1 MALAAVMRTTGMLT
15 TNNGVL
21 RDRALALMS
30 AQNRLVELQLAPPVA
45 TVSRDRAPCPQ
56 GGLAL
61 VCETR
66 LTDVV
71 RGSRLATVEVFRD
84 RQAGPGWPRSA
95 RRWTIR
101 DRPMDRRRQS
111 GFSLIEVIVAI
122 MIMAIISLLSWRAID
137 SVSLTSRKLD
147 ARSDEITA
155 LQRVFDQFER
165 DVALRASPM
174 QAAGQD
180 FGGVAIRLRAAQSD
194 LHSVELMR
202 SMAGPAAGW
211 QRVLWERDGRKLLRA
226 AGPSGDRYPLAPPG
240 PGETVLD
247 EVQGSTSASGCQVG
261 RVSNRRRARRDRAGI
276 DHRARPAGR
285 AATLSP
291 RVRAALMRQINATAI
306 FARATW
312 PRGPGVICPC
322 VKSECLP
329 CPPPAPPVCA

>member
-1 MALAAVMRTTGMLT
+1 
-15 TNNGVL
+15 
-21 RDRALALMS
+21 
-30 AQNRLVELQLAPPVA
+30 
-45 TVSRDRAPCPQ
+45 
-56 GGLAL
+56 
-61 VCETR
+61 
-66 LTDVV
+66 
-71 RGSRLATVEVFRD
+71 
-84 RQAGPGWPRSA
+84 
-95 RRWTIR
+95 
-101 DRPMDRRRQS
+101 MDRRRQS

-247 EVQGSTSASGCQVG
+247 EVQEFNVRVWVPG
-261 RVSNRRRARRDRAGI
+261 RGWGAFPTGDA
-276 DHRARPAGR
+276 P
-285 AATLSP
+285 AATGLELII
-291 RVRAALMRQINATAI
+291 A
-306 FARATW
+306 
-312 PRGPGVICPC
+312 RGPPGELQRYRRVYA
-322 VKSECLP
+322 LH
-329 CPPPAPPVCA
+329 

>member
-1 MALAAVMRTTGMLT
+1 
-15 TNNGVL
+15 
-21 RDRALALMS
+21 
-30 AQNRLVELQLAPPVA
+30 
-45 TVSRDRAPCPQ
+45 
-56 GGLAL
+56 
-61 VCETR
+61 
-66 LTDVV
+66 
-71 RGSRLATVEVFRD
+71 
-84 RQAGPGWPRSA
+84 
-95 RRWTIR
+95 
-101 DRPMDRRRQS
+101 
-111 GFSLIEVIVAI
+111 

-180 FGGVAIRLRAAQSD
+180 VGGVAIRLRAAQSD
-194 LHSVELMR
+194 LRSVELMR
-202 SMAGPAAGW
+202 SVAGPAAGW

-247 EVQGSTSASGCQVG
+247 EVQEFNVRAWVPGRVG
-261 RVSNRRRARRDRAGI
+261 RVSNRRRARRDRTGI

-306 FARATW
+306 FARATR

-329 CPPPAPPVCA
+329 CQPPAPPVCA

>member
-1 MALAAVMRTTGMLT
+1 
-15 TNNGVL
+15 
-21 RDRALALMS
+21 
-30 AQNRLVELQLAPPVA
+30 
-45 TVSRDRAPCPQ
+45 
-56 GGLAL
+56 
-61 VCETR
+61 
-66 LTDVV
+66 
-71 RGSRLATVEVFRD
+71 
-84 RQAGPGWPRSA
+84 
-95 RRWTIR
+95 
-101 DRPMDRRRQS
+101 MDRRRQS

-247 EVQGSTSASGCQVG
+247 EVQGFNVRVWVPG
-261 RVSNRRRARRDRAGI
+261 RGWGAFPTGDA
-276 DHRARPAGR
+276 P
-285 AATLSP
+285 AATGLELII
-291 RVRAALMRQINATAI
+291 A
-306 FARATW
+306 
-312 PRGPGVICPC
+312 RGPPGELQRYRRVYA
-322 VKSECLP
+322 LH
-329 CPPPAPPVCA
+329 

>member
-1 MALAAVMRTTGMLT
+1 MWSSSAAGGQRGFTLLEILIALAIVSVALAAVMRTTGMLT

-165 DVALRASPM
+165 ATSRC
-174 QAAGQD
+174 
-180 FGGVAIRLRAAQSD
+180 
-194 LHSVELMR
+194 
-202 SMAGPAAGW
+202 GPAPC
-211 QRVLWERDGRKLLRA
+211 R
-226 AGPSGDRYPLAPPG
+226 PPAR
-240 PGETVLD
+240 
-247 EVQGSTSASGCQVG
+247 TSA
-261 RVSNRRRARRDRAGI
+261 A
-276 DHRARPAGR
+276 
-285 AATLSP
+285 
-291 RVRAALMRQINATAI
+291 
-306 FARATW
+306 
-312 PRGPGVICPC
+312 
-322 VKSECLP
+322 
-329 CPPPAPPVCA
+329 

>member
-45 TVSRDRAPCPQ
+45 AVSRDRAPCPQ

-247 EVQGSTSASGCQVG
+247 EVQGFNVRVWVPG
-261 RVSNRRRARRDRAGI
+261 RGGARFQPAT
-276 DHRARPAGR
+276 RP
-285 AATLSP
+285 P
-291 RVRAALMRQINATAI
+291 R
-306 FARATW
+306 
-312 PRGPGVICPC
+312 PGWN
-322 VKSECLP
+322 
-329 CPPPAPPVCA
+329 

>member
-1 MALAAVMRTTGMLT
+1 
-15 TNNGVL
+15 
-21 RDRALALMS
+21 
-30 AQNRLVELQLAPPVA
+30 
-45 TVSRDRAPCPQ
+45 
-56 GGLAL
+56 
-61 VCETR
+61 
-66 LTDVV
+66 
-71 RGSRLATVEVFRD
+71 
-84 RQAGPGWPRSA
+84 
-95 RRWTIR
+95 
-101 DRPMDRRRQS
+101 MDRRRQS

-247 EVQGSTSASGCQVG
+247 EVQGFNVRVWVPG
-261 RVSNRRRARRDRAGI
+261 RWGAFPTGDA
-276 DHRARPAGR
+276 P
-285 AATLSP
+285 AATGLELII
-291 RVRAALMRQINATAI
+291 A
-306 FARATW
+306 
-312 PRGPGVICPC
+312 RGPPGELQRYRRVYA
-322 VKSECLP
+322 LH
-329 CPPPAPPVCA
+329 

>member
-1 MALAAVMRTTGMLT
+1 
-15 TNNGVL
+15 
-21 RDRALALMS
+21 
-30 AQNRLVELQLAPPVA
+30 
-45 TVSRDRAPCPQ
+45 
-56 GGLAL
+56 
-61 VCETR
+61 
-66 LTDVV
+66 
-71 RGSRLATVEVFRD
+71 
-84 RQAGPGWPRSA
+84 
-95 RRWTIR
+95 
-101 DRPMDRRRQS
+101 MDRRRQS

-247 EVQGSTSASGCQVG
+247 EVQGFNVRVWVPG
-261 RVSNRRRARRDRAGI
+261 RGGARFQPAT
-276 DHRARPAGR
+276 RP
-285 AATLSP
+285 P
-291 RVRAALMRQINATAI
+291 R
-306 FARATW
+306 
-312 PRGPGVICPC
+312 PGWN
-322 VKSECLP
+322 
-329 CPPPAPPVCA
+329 

>member
-1 MALAAVMRTTGMLT
+1 
-15 TNNGVL
+15 
-21 RDRALALMS
+21 
-30 AQNRLVELQLAPPVA
+30 
-45 TVSRDRAPCPQ
+45 
-56 GGLAL
+56 
-61 VCETR
+61 
-66 LTDVV
+66 
-71 RGSRLATVEVFRD
+71 
-84 RQAGPGWPRSA
+84 
-95 RRWTIR
+95 
-101 DRPMDRRRQS
+101 MDRRRQS

-247 EVQGSTSASGCQVG
+247 EVQGFNVRVWVPGGVG
-261 RVSNRRRARRDRAGI
+261 RVSNRRRARRDQAGI

>member
-1 MALAAVMRTTGMLT
+1 
-15 TNNGVL
+15 
-21 RDRALALMS
+21 
-30 AQNRLVELQLAPPVA
+30 
-45 TVSRDRAPCPQ
+45 
-56 GGLAL
+56 
-61 VCETR
+61 
-66 LTDVV
+66 
-71 RGSRLATVEVFRD
+71 
-84 RQAGPGWPRSA
+84 
-95 RRWTIR
+95 
-101 DRPMDRRRQS
+101 MDRRRQS

-194 LHSVELMR
+194 LRSVELMR

-226 AGPSGDRYPLAPPG
+226 AWSLWRALSAGAARSGRNRAG
-240 PGETVLD
+240 RGAG
-247 EVQGSTSASGCQVG
+247 VQRPRLGARQGVG

>member
-1 MALAAVMRTTGMLT
+1 
-15 TNNGVL
+15 
-21 RDRALALMS
+21 
-30 AQNRLVELQLAPPVA
+30 
-45 TVSRDRAPCPQ
+45 
-56 GGLAL
+56 
-61 VCETR
+61 
-66 LTDVV
+66 
-71 RGSRLATVEVFRD
+71 
-84 RQAGPGWPRSA
+84 
-95 RRWTIR
+95 
-101 DRPMDRRRQS
+101 MDRRRQS

-247 EVQGSTSASGCQVG
+247 EVQGFNV
-261 RVSNRRRARRDRAGI
+261 RVWVPVRGWVAFPTGDA
-276 DHRARPAGR
+276 P
-285 AATLSP
+285 AATWLELII
-291 RVRAALMRQINATAI
+291 A
-306 FARATW
+306 
-312 PRGPGVICPC
+312 RGPPGELQRYRRVYA
-322 VKSECLP
+322 LH
-329 CPPPAPPVCA
+329 

>member
-1 MALAAVMRTTGMLT
+1 MA
-15 TNNGVL
+15 L

-165 DVALRASPM
+165 DVALRASPC
-174 QAAGQD
+174 
-180 FGGVAIRLRAAQSD
+180 RP
-194 LHSVELMR
+194 
-202 SMAGPAAGW
+202 PA
-211 QRVLWERDGRKLLRA
+211 R
-226 AGPSGDRYPLAPPG
+226 
-240 PGETVLD
+240 
-247 EVQGSTSASGCQVG
+247 TSA
-261 RVSNRRRARRDRAGI
+261 A
-276 DHRARPAGR
+276 
-285 AATLSP
+285 
-291 RVRAALMRQINATAI
+291 
-306 FARATW
+306 
-312 PRGPGVICPC
+312 
-322 VKSECLP
+322 
-329 CPPPAPPVCA
+329 